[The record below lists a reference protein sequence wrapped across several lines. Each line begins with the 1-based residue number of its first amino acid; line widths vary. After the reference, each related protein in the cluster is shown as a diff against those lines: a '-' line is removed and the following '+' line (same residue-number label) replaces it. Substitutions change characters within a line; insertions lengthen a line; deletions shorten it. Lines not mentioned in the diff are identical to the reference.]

1 MSKKQ
6 QYNKVMEDVK
16 FAEKTAIEHY
26 QYERMGDYAARDAT
40 LKMVN
45 HHHGS
50 GKMRHIGETFKVHA
64 GKYIN
69 FSISFDNEVFMTI
82 MESTDSICKH
92 GNRICFCGEW
102 DISSAIMTRE

>member
-6 QYNKVMEDVK
+6 QFKKAMEDVK
-16 FAEKTAIEHY
+16 FAENTAIDHY
-26 QYERMGDYAARDAT
+26 QYERMDDYAARDAT

-45 HHHGS
+45 HHHGR
-50 GKMRHIGETFKVHA
+50 GTMRHIGNTFKVHA

-69 FSISFDNEVFMTI
+69 FSISSDNEVVMTV
-82 MESTDSICKH
+82 MESTDSICNH

-102 DISSAIMTRE
+102 DISSRVMIRT